1 MESAGQLQLSGLKLV
16 GTTRVISPVS
26 SIGWFSIDNK
36 LKLGWIGLEVQG
48 YECAYVAFLVDTE
61 VIVEGTEVE
70 VRGSKV
76 DAVTVIVT
84 EEGIV
89 DCLDCGRIDPERKN
103 GSHDGICGQVLEYFK
118 VSGLKGELRIL
129 VENGDIKTPNPVHWL
144 KYRFWIVGRRL
155 PPEVNV

>member
-1 MESAGQLQLSGLKLV
+1 M
-16 GTTRVISPVS
+16 
-26 SIGWFSIDNK
+26 
-36 LKLGWIGLEVQG
+36 
-48 YECAYVAFLVDTE
+48 
-61 VIVEGTEVE
+61 E

-103 GSHDGICGQVLEYFK
+103 GSHDGICGQVLEHFK

-129 VENGDIKTPNPVHWL
+129 VENGDVEGEWEEAL
-144 KYRFWIVGRRL
+144 VGI
-155 PPEVNV
+155 